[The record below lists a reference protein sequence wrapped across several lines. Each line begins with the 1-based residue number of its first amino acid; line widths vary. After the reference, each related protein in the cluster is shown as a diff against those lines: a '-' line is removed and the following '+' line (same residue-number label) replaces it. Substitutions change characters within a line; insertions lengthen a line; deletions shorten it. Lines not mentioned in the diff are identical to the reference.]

1 MLFFV
6 YSAAASEPPPP
17 AETTCIIPSPEL
29 QYRPHSNE
37 KRFLSGIG
45 ESSPETG
52 REAFLTT

>member
-6 YSAAASEPPPP
+6 YSAAAAELLSAQKQLAQLP
-17 AETTCIIPSPEL
+17 AQSYNTAN
-29 QYRPHSNE
+29 SNE
-37 KRFLSGIG
+37 KRFPSGIS

>member
-17 AETTCIIPSPEL
+17 QKPLAQHPPQS
-29 QYRPHSNE
+29 YNVANSNE
-37 KRFLSGIG
+37 KRFPSGTG
-45 ESSPETG
+45 EHSPETG